1 MSLFYE
7 QQLTTGS
14 LATWPHKQPI
24 GIDAMGKL
32 VPAVLKVG
40 HLVNRGKEATS
51 HYAEIHRWIKWLL
64 SFGVS
69 LLFVFDGLARYPPKA
84 ARAHKERAEREKQ
97 ERAQAV
103 QFDAR
108 PVRLQLLSTALYH
121 RFFFRRHTHCI
132 DDCGW

>member
-1 MSLFYE
+1 MARVIKSWQSTLVAMQLCVTRAWPIMAALVVCCRAGTDGAMGLFYE

-14 LATWPHKQPI
+14 LDSWPHKQSI

-40 HLVNRGKEATS
+40 HLVHRDKEATS
-51 HYAEIHRWIKWLL
+51 QYAEIHRWIKWLL

-84 ARAHKERAEREKQ
+84 ARAHKERACL
-97 ERAQAV
+97 
-103 QFDAR
+103 D
-108 PVRLQLLSTALYH
+108 
-121 RFFFRRHTHCI
+121 
-132 DDCGW
+132 

>member
-1 MSLFYE
+1 MAALVVCCRAGTDGAMGLFYE

-40 HLVNRGKEATS
+40 QLVNRGKEATS

-69 LLFVFDGLARYPPKA
+69 LLFVFDGLADT
-84 ARAHKERAEREKQ
+84 
-97 ERAQAV
+97 V
-103 QFDAR
+103 
-108 PVRLQLLSTALYH
+108 STKGSA
-121 RFFFRRHTHCI
+121 
-132 DDCGW
+132 